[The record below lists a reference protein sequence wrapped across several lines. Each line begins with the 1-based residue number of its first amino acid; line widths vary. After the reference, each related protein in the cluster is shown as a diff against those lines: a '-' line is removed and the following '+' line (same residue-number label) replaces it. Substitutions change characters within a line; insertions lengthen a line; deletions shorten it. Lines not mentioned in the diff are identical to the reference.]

1 MTLHWVCHDANNSHK
16 LFTSSSKNIISGFF
30 LGGGGGGDVDVCKE
44 CMRASVQGF
53 IAFNEILDTFK
64 DKKRQIQL

>member
-1 MTLHWVCHDANNSHK
+1 MLTIHTNSLHLHQK
-16 LFTSSSKNIISGFF
+16 ISFRVFSLG
-30 LGGGGGGDVDVCKE
+30 GGGGGGDVDVCKE